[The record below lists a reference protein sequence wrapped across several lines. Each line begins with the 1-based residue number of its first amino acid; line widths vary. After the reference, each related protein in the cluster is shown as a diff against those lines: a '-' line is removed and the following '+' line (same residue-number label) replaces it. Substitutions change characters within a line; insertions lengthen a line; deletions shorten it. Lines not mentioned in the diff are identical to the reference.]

1 MQNIDLLHPQHPKS
15 RTSMAFSTAMLPASP
30 SICAPTS
37 HTCRQMVTSN
47 SYATWASTTLHPLMC
62 PRSMHWAIVAL
73 QACWRSVCS
82 TTFPHPCLIYQV
94 THRPS
99 VKSHRNPKGED
110 PGGEVTS
117 SFAATSPTLLAAAKC
132 VWMMRKAGLPMPLPA
147 ASARFPVPV
156 VGTAAQF
163 KACQMN
169 HAVALWLHP
178 QYLRPVPES
187 AACRTAGWC
196 RFCSCLGAIG
206 ICFRCADCLH
216 NGSGNS
222 AKWRKT
228 WPDWI
233 HESSCKVSHC
243 RHECCLAPH
252 PCCQHVHNPGSAPAR
267 SRKACGGA
275 KAVAISRLMPSVPS
289 ASASMRHR
297 LGSSSNTVPSRP
309 PTCMQRT
316 LS

>member
-94 THRPS
+94 TYRPS
-99 VKSHRNPKGED
+99 VNSHQNPKGED

-147 ASARFPVPV
+147 ANARFPVPV
-156 VGTAAQF
+156 IRIPKNPEGLPLHRPAGVGT
-163 KACQMN
+163 KAPGLRVSAGPGLSCP
-169 HAVALWLHP
+169 LHS
-178 QYLRPVPES
+178 LVVR
-187 AACRTAGWC
+187 
-196 RFCSCLGAIG
+196 GAI
-206 ICFRCADCLH
+206 LH
-216 NGSGNS
+216 G
-222 AKWRKT
+222 
-228 WPDWI
+228 
-233 HESSCKVSHC
+233 
-243 RHECCLAPH
+243 
-252 PCCQHVHNPGSAPAR
+252 CQ
-267 SRKACGGA
+267 
-275 KAVAISRLMPSVPS
+275 
-289 ASASMRHR
+289 
-297 LGSSSNTVPSRP
+297 
-309 PTCMQRT
+309 
-316 LS
+316 